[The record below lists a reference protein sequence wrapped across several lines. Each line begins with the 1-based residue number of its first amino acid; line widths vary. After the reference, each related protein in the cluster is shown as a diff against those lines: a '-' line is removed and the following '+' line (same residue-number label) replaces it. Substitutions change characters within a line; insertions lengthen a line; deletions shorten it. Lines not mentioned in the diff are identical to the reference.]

1 MDALRVRVVEAI
13 NGAKMAQR
21 EGKEAKLNEVREILL
36 HRDSDRVLA
45 TEFVGELAELQV
57 RRQHHSSRRVA
68 CSHDAI
74 RRRQREG

>member
-21 EGKEAKLNEVREILL
+21 EVKEAKLNEVREILL
-36 HRDSDRVLA
+36 HRDPDRVLA

-57 RRQHHSSRRVA
+57 RRHHHS
-68 CSHDAI
+68 
-74 RRRQREG
+74 